1 VQLRQLEYV
10 IALARERH
18 FGRAA
23 AACHV
28 SQPSL
33 SGGIRALEA
42 ELGVPIVVRGRSY
55 GGLTPEGER
64 VVAWAHRLLA
74 DAEGLREDLASM
86 RGALT
91 GRLRLGAIPT
101 ALPIA
106 SALSATVA
114 ALHPGLSITVLSLAS
129 REIERQLLEFEIDA
143 GITYLDNESL
153 HGVRGVPLA
162 QERYVLY
169 AHHDSPEAARTSM
182 TWHEAADLPL
192 CLLTQ
197 TMQNR
202 RIIDAAFTTAGS
214 SPSPRIES
222 DDIVPL
228 WEHVADGRWCGRSRS
243 RPTADNH
250 PRAPRRST
258 RRRLA
263 LDAPTQGQG
272 SSSIRRPIAVMSSGG
287 TPKNS
292 ERPCEKRCMAAN
304 RYSGI
309 ERSPLPLTATESRPM
324 R

>member
-64 VVAWAHRLLA
+64 VVAWAHRILA
-74 DAEGLREDLASM
+74 DADGLHEDLAAM

-106 SALSATVA
+106 SALSASVA

-143 GITYLDNESL
+143 GITYLDNEPL
-153 HGVRGVPLA
+153 HGVRGVPVA

-169 AHHDSPEAARTSM
+169 AHQSSPEIERLSM
-182 TWHEAADLPL
+182 TWREAAELPL
-192 CLLTQ
+192 VLLTQ

-214 SPSPRIES
+214 SPAPRIES

-228 WEHVADGRWCGRSRS
+228 WEHVADGRWYTIGPSS
-243 RPTADNH
+243 WLDGGALPDEIVAIPLTDPTVEQRIGVVVPD
-250 PRAPRRST
+250 R
-258 RRRLA
+258 
-263 LDAPTQGQG
+263 D
-272 SSSIRRPIAVMSSGG
+272 
-287 TPKNS
+287 
-292 ERPCEKRCMAAN
+292 
-304 RYSGI
+304 
-309 ERSPLPLTATESRPM
+309 PLPTITRALLDSARSSFAEGWGARW
-324 R
+324 

>member
-1 VQLRQLEYV
+1 MREHNHDAGARTPAKHGIPTHSIGNGYHGAMQLRQLEYV

-42 ELGVPIVVRGRSY
+42 ELGVPIVVRGRTY

-64 VVAWAHRLLA
+64 VVAWAHRLLTDA
-74 DAEGLREDLASM
+74 DGLREDLAAM
-86 RGALT
+86 RGSLT

-143 GITYLDNESL
+143 GITYLDNEPL
-153 HGVRGVPLA
+153 HGVRGVPVA

-169 AHHDSPEAARTSM
+169 AHKDSAEAARSSL
-182 TWHEAADLPL
+182 TWREAAELPL

-214 SPSPRIES
+214 SPAPRIES

-228 WEHVADGRWCGRSRS
+228 WEHVADGRWYTIGPSS
-243 RPTADNH
+243 WLDGGALPDEIVAVPLTDPTVEQRIGVVVPDRD
-250 PRAPRRST
+250 PLPTITRA
-258 RRRLA
+258 L
-263 LDAPTQGQG
+263 LDAARGD
-272 SSSIRRPIAVMSSGG
+272 A
-287 TPKNS
+287 
-292 ERPCEKRCMAAN
+292 
-304 RYSGI
+304 
-309 ERSPLPLTATESRPM
+309 
-324 R
+324 

>member
-1 VQLRQLEYV
+1 MREHANDDGARAPAKHGISTRVIGNGYHGVMQLRQLEYV

-42 ELGVPIVVRGRSY
+42 ELGVPIVVRGRTY

-74 DAEGLREDLASM
+74 DADGLREDLAAM
-86 RGALT
+86 RGELT

-143 GITYLDNESL
+143 GITYLDNEPL
-153 HGVRGVPLA
+153 HGVRGVPVA

-169 AHHDSPEAARTSM
+169 AHKDSAEASRSSLTWREAA
-182 TWHEAADLPL
+182 ELPL

-214 SPSPRIES
+214 SPAPRIES

-228 WEHVADGRWCGRSRS
+228 WEHVADGRWCTIGPSS
-243 RPTADNH
+243 WLDGGALPDEIVAVPLTDPTVEQRIGVVVPDRD
-250 PRAPRRST
+250 PLPTITRA
-258 RRRLA
+258 L
-263 LDAPTQGQG
+263 LDAARGDD
-272 SSSIRRPIAVMSSGG
+272 
-287 TPKNS
+287 
-292 ERPCEKRCMAAN
+292 
-304 RYSGI
+304 
-309 ERSPLPLTATESRPM
+309 
-324 R
+324 

>member
-1 VQLRQLEYV
+1 MIGNGYHMDMQLRQLEYV

-42 ELGVPIVVRGRSY
+42 ELGVPIVVRGRTY

-74 DAEGLREDLASM
+74 DAEGLREDLAAM

-129 REIERQLLEFEIDA
+129 REIERQLLEFELDA
-143 GITYLDNESL
+143 GITYLDNEPL
-153 HGVRGVPLA
+153 HGVRGVPVA

-169 AHHDSPEAARTSM
+169 AHRDSPEAARTSM
-182 TWHEAADLPL
+182 TWREAADLPL

-214 SPSPRIES
+214 SPAPRIES

-228 WEHVADGRWCGRSRS
+228 WEHVADGRWYTIGPSS
-243 RPTADNH
+243 WLDGGALPDEIVAVPLTDPTVEQRIGVVVPDRD
-250 PRAPRRST
+250 PLPTITRAR
-258 RRRLA
+258 
-263 LDAPTQGQG
+263 LDAARGD
-272 SSSIRRPIAVMSSGG
+272 
-287 TPKNS
+287 
-292 ERPCEKRCMAAN
+292 
-304 RYSGI
+304 
-309 ERSPLPLTATESRPM
+309 
-324 R
+324 

>member
-1 VQLRQLEYV
+1 MREHNHDAGARTPAKHGIPTHSIGNGYHNAMQLRQLEYV

-42 ELGVPIVVRGRSY
+42 ELGVPIVVRGRTY

-74 DAEGLREDLASM
+74 DADGLREDLAAM

-129 REIERQLLEFEIDA
+129 REIERQLLEVEIDA
-143 GITYLDNESL
+143 GITYLDNEPL
-153 HGVRGVPLA
+153 HGVRGVPVA

-169 AHHDSPEAARTSM
+169 AHKDSAEAARSSL
-182 TWHEAADLPL
+182 TWREASELPL

-214 SPSPRIES
+214 SPAPRIES

-228 WEHVADGRWCGRSRS
+228 WEHVADGRWYTIGPSS
-243 RPTADNH
+243 WLDGGALPDEIVAVPLTDPTVEQRIGVVVPDRD
-250 PRAPRRST
+250 PLPTITRA
-258 RRRLA
+258 L
-263 LDAPTQGQG
+263 LDAARGD
-272 SSSIRRPIAVMSSGG
+272 V
-287 TPKNS
+287 
-292 ERPCEKRCMAAN
+292 
-304 RYSGI
+304 
-309 ERSPLPLTATESRPM
+309 
-324 R
+324 

>member
-1 VQLRQLEYV
+1 MQLRQLEYV

-42 ELGVPIVVRGRSY
+42 ELGVPIVVRGRTY

-74 DAEGLREDLASM
+74 DADGLREDLAAM
-86 RGALT
+86 RGELT

-143 GITYLDNESL
+143 GITYLDNEPL
-153 HGVRGVPLA
+153 HGVRGVPVA

-169 AHHDSPEAARTSM
+169 AHKDSAEAGRTSL
-182 TWHEAADLPL
+182 TWHEAAALPL

-214 SPSPRIES
+214 SPAPRIES

-228 WEHVADGRWCGRSRS
+228 WEHVADGRWYTIGPSS
-243 RPTADNH
+243 WLDGGALPDEIVAVPLTDPTVEQRIGVVVPDRD
-250 PRAPRRST
+250 PLPTITRA
-258 RRRLA
+258 L
-263 LDAPTQGQG
+263 LDAARGDD
-272 SSSIRRPIAVMSSGG
+272 
-287 TPKNS
+287 
-292 ERPCEKRCMAAN
+292 
-304 RYSGI
+304 
-309 ERSPLPLTATESRPM
+309 
-324 R
+324 

>member
-1 VQLRQLEYV
+1 MRRRRAKHGISTQLIGNGYHLAMQLRQLEYV

-42 ELGVPIVVRGRSY
+42 ELGVPIVVRGRTY

-129 REIERQLLEFEIDA
+129 REIERQLLEFELDA
-143 GITYLDNESL
+143 GITYLDNEPL
-153 HGVRGVPLA
+153 HGVRGVPVA

-169 AHHDSPEAARTSM
+169 AHRDSPEAARTSM
-182 TWHEAADLPL
+182 TWREAADLPL

-214 SPSPRIES
+214 SPAPRIES

-228 WEHVADGRWCGRSRS
+228 WEHVADGRWYTIGPSS
-243 RPTADNH
+243 WLDGGALPDEIVAVPLTDPTVEQRIGVVVPDRD
-250 PRAPRRST
+250 PLPTITRA
-258 RRRLA
+258 L
-263 LDAPTQGQG
+263 LDAARGD
-272 SSSIRRPIAVMSSGG
+272 
-287 TPKNS
+287 
-292 ERPCEKRCMAAN
+292 
-304 RYSGI
+304 
-309 ERSPLPLTATESRPM
+309 
-324 R
+324 